1 MRVFKFYATISS
13 DMREIRKSGVEI
25 IEMNLCGIERKCY
38 ILQNVDSRSVRYVN
52 FLVKVISHTN

>member
-13 DMREIRKSGVEI
+13 DKREIRKSGVEI
-25 IEMNLCGIERKCY
+25 VEMNLCGIGRKCY
-38 ILQNVDSRSVRYVN
+38 ILQNVDSRLVN